1 MFNIRPLKKE
11 DVPKIMELFKEL
23 TDTPI
28 NFIPEILLDN
38 KSIYC
43 RVLESE
49 GDVIGFAS
57 LTMYP
62 VPTKGMVGRIEDVVV
77 SDVYRGGGL
86 GRKLMEDL
94 VEIAKKE
101 KLEYLNLTANSSRV
115 VARNLYES
123 MGFQI
128 AETDFFWMKL

>member
-11 DVPKIMELFKEL
+11 DAPKLKELFGEL
-23 TDTPI
+23 TNEPI
-28 NFIPEILLDN
+28 NFQPELLMSD

-43 RVLESE
+43 RILESE

-57 LTMYP
+57 LTMYY
-62 VPTKGMVGRIEDVVV
+62 VPTKGRVGRIEDVVV

-86 GRKLMEDL
+86 GRKLTEDL
-94 VEIAKKE
+94 IEIAKKE

-115 VARNLYES
+115 AARNLYES
-123 MGFQI
+123 LGFQI

>member
-1 MFNIRPLKKE
+1 MFNIRPLKI
-11 DVPKIMELFKEL
+11 DDADKITELFKEL
-23 TDTPI
+23 TDVPV
-28 NFIPEILLDN
+28 NFQPEILINN
-38 KSIYC
+38 KAIYC

-57 LTMYP
+57 LTTYP
-62 VPTKGMVGRIEDVVV
+62 VPTKGMVGRIEDVVI
-77 SDVYRGGGL
+77 SNLYRGGGL
-86 GRKLMEDL
+86 GRKMMEDL
-94 VEIAKKE
+94 IDIAKKE

-115 VARNLYES
+115 AARNLYES

>member
-1 MFNIRPLKKE
+1 MFNIRPLKI
-11 DVPKIMELFKEL
+11 DDADKIIELFKEL
-23 TDTPI
+23 TDVPV
-28 NFIPEILLDN
+28 NFQPEILIDN

-57 LTMYP
+57 LTTYP
-62 VPTKGMVGRIEDVVV
+62 VPTKGMVGRIEDVVI
-77 SDVYRGGGL
+77 SNLYRGGGL
-86 GRKLMEDL
+86 GRKMMEDL
-94 VEIAKKE
+94 INIAKKE

-115 VARNLYES
+115 AARNLYES

>member
-1 MFNIRPLKKE
+1 MFNIRPLKIE
-11 DVPKIMELFKEL
+11 DTPKVIELFKEL
-23 TDTPI
+23 TTIPT
-28 NFIPEILLDN
+28 NFKPEILIDN
-38 KSIYC
+38 KSIHC
-43 RVLESE
+43 RILESE

-94 VEIAKKE
+94 IEIAKKE

-115 VARNLYES
+115 AARNLYES
-123 MGFQI
+123 LGFQI
-128 AETDFFWMKL
+128 AETDFFWMKM

>member
-1 MFNIRPLKKE
+1 MFDIRPFKLE
-11 DVPKIMELFKEL
+11 DTQAVKDLFKEL
-23 TDTPI
+23 TDKPI

-38 KSIYC
+38 QAIHC

-49 GDVIGFAS
+49 GDIIGFAA

-62 VPTKGMVGRIEDVVV
+62 VPTKGMIGRIEDVVV
-77 SDVYRGGGL
+77 SSVYRGGGL

-94 VEIAKKE
+94 IEIAKKE
-101 KLEYLNLTANSSRV
+101 QLVYLNLTSNPKRIA
-115 VARNLYES
+115 ARNLYES

-128 AETDFFWMKL
+128 AETGFFWMKL